1 MANEADELRA
11 LREQVAALTARV
23 YRLEQALTRR
33 AAEQPAAGDS
43 ERENLAAAAS
53 VPQPETAAPIPA
65 IAPPPPP
72 VARQA
77 PARRRASATGD
88 LEGTIGKL
96 WLNRVGIAAILIGV
110 AYFLKYAFDIGLIG
124 AAARIIIGLIAGT
137 AIVVWSELF
146 RARGYATFSWSLKA
160 VGIGTLYLSLWAAF
174 QVYRLVPVGLA
185 FGAMVVITGITAVLA
200 LMQDAE
206 VLAAFALVGGFATPL
221 LLSTGQ
227 NAEPTLFS
235 YIALLDAAALVMVI
249 YKPWRRLLIGSFLGT
264 ATVYGAWFFEYY
276 TATQRDTTVFF
287 TLLLFA
293 IFAAVPLVTPLTPS
307 RWHKGASATLTFLP
321 LANAAGTF
329 VALLAIYDFDY
340 ATLAWYAVALGAVYV
355 ALSMF
360 FRRRS
365 GSDPTVVELLNLVYM
380 AVAVGFL
387 TIAIP
392 LKLESHWITIGWLV
406 ESAALLAI
414 SIRTRTAFLLYFS
427 SLTLLLAVVRL
438 LLFDNFRVDTL
449 VFNVRFGIYLLALAI
464 LAAIVLAADRHG
476 TENQRQFARV
486 AAVFFNLL
494 ALRALTLEA
503 GGYFDRQL
511 GQGPVTFSQTYRQGR
526 DLMLARDLSY
536 SMIWLVYGA
545 ALMLFGFWKRSSFVR
560 WQALLL
566 LFVTIA
572 KVFVYDTWNLE
583 QGYRILSFI
592 ALGVVL
598 MAMSYVYHRDWLRL
612 SRAAQLAEPD

>member
-1 MANEADELRA
+1 MVNEDNEIRA

-23 YRLEQALTRR
+23 YRLEQALAWR
-33 AAEQPAAGDS
+33 ATDQPAAGIEPVEVESLPPPIPVPQS
-43 ERENLAAAAS
+43 ERATPIRS
-53 VPQPETAAPIPA
+53 V
-65 IAPPPPP
+65 PPPP
-72 VARQA
+72 AASRL
-77 PARRRASATGD
+77 PARSRATGD

-124 AAARIIIGLIAGT
+124 AAARIIIGLVAGV

-174 QVYRLVPVGLA
+174 QVYHMIPIELA
-185 FGAMVVITGITAVLA
+185 FAAMVVITGITAALA

-206 VLAAFALVGGFATPL
+206 VLAAFALIGGFATPL

-227 NAEPTLFS
+227 NAQATLFW

-249 YKPWRRLLIGSFLGT
+249 YKPWRRLLIGNFLGT
-264 ATVYGAWFFEYY
+264 AIVYAVWFVDHY
-276 TATQRDTTVFF
+276 TKAQRGSTVFF

-293 IFAAVPLVTPLTPS
+293 IFAGVPLVTPLAPS

-329 VALLAIYDFDY
+329 VALLAMYDRDY
-340 ATLAWYAVALGAVYV
+340 STLAWYAVGLAAVYL
-355 ALSMF
+355 ALSSV
-360 FRRRS
+360 FRSRA
-365 GSDPTVVELLNLVYM
+365 GSDPSVAELLNLVYVS
-380 AVAVGFL
+380 VAIGFV

-392 LKLESHWITIGWLV
+392 LKMESHWITLGWLV
-406 ESAALLAI
+406 ESAALLAV

-427 SLTLLLAVVRL
+427 SVTLSFSVIRL
-438 LLFDNFRVDTL
+438 LVFDNFRVQTL
-449 VFNVRFGIYLLALAI
+449 VFNVRFGIYLLAIAI
-464 LAAIVLAADRHG
+464 LAGIVIAADRHG
-476 TENQRQFARV
+476 TENERQFARL
-486 AAVFFNLL
+486 AAVFLNLL

-503 GGYFDRQL
+503 AGYFDRQL
-511 GQGPVTFSQTYRQGR
+511 GHVSGRFTAPYEQGR

-545 ALMLFGFWKRSSFVR
+545 ALMLFGFRKRSSFVR

-583 QGYRILSFI
+583 QGYRILSFM

-598 MAMSYVYHRDWLRL
+598 MAMSYVYHRDWLKL
-612 SRAAQLAEPD
+612 SRATPMQGPD